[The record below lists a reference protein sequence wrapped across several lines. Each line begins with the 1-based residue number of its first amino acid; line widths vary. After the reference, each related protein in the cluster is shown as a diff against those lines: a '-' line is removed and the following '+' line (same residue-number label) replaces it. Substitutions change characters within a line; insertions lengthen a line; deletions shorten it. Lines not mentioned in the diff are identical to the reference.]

1 MDQERPD
8 ASGSSQSQTQDLITI
23 RLGAR
28 TMLAVIALVAT
39 AYLFVY
45 IPHFFIQRKFVDSL
59 TMTGLKG

>member
-1 MDQERPD
+1 
-8 ASGSSQSQTQDLITI
+8 LITI

-59 TMTGLKG
+59 TMTGQKG